1 MCGCQFVLHAATT
14 LLKYALDEA
23 AKNPAII
30 EAYLHVQT
38 SNADAKN
45 FYLSHGFVEV
55 ETVLDYYRNIDP
67 PHSFLLKRSLK
78 EGHSIDGKSA
88 ESDTRPQDADQID
101 NTTAIVN

>member
-1 MCGCQFVLHAATT
+1 MYECINVNVATT
-14 LLKYALDEA
+14 LLKYALEEA

-38 SNADAKN
+38 SNADAKS
-45 FYLSHGFVEV
+45 FYLAHGFFEV

-78 EGHSIDGKSA
+78 EGHSVAEKST
-88 ESDTRPQDADQID
+88 ESDTRPQDADQMEAVAAVD
-101 NTTAIVN
+101 N